1 MYVSLVDAGPRGDDQ
16 VLGHECPGADELARV
31 PGGDGGHPAVEH
43 GAGHPTP
50 GDPALRIIKPVASSF
65 LFQHVRDTFSPGF
78 LSFIFSKYPGIYEE
92 GQNVFAGGFS
102 VGILNILTTFNPTHF
117 FFWLVKSR
125 SW

>member
-50 GDPALRIIKPVASSF
+50 GDPALRIIKPVAKLLVPFYSIMSGTPPHLAF
-65 LFQHVRDTFSPGF
+65 CR
-78 LSFIFSKYPGIYEE
+78 LSFPNTQESMRRGKMYLLADFP
-92 GQNVFAGGFS
+92 
-102 VGILNILTTFNPTHF
+102 
-117 FFWLVKSR
+117 
-125 SW
+125 